1 MAEVSRAGRN
11 AEQLRTRA
19 AWLYYVEQRTQ
30 SDIANVLNVGRVTVV
45 RLLAD
50 ARARGE
56 VRITISGALSELI
69 AVERGLE
76 ERFGLQQAIVVPV
89 SMPDA
94 DPSPAISAAVGSFMN
109 DVVKPRMKIGVGW
122 GRTLF
127 SSLPFLDHQNLEDF
141 QVISLLGGII
151 QARRFNPAEF
161 AWQFAQAFQG
171 EGFLV
176 PAPVIVDSAL
186 TRDALIHRC
195 GIDSIFRMA
204 SDLDAVLL
212 SAGGLASTTTTFQ
225 VGYLTAQER
234 RSLQAAGAVGDL
246 LFHFFDEH
254 GAIVEHEINERIV
267 SVSID
272 AVRRAPLRI
281 LASGGREKANAL
293 AGCMKLLEPT
303 VLITDEHSARALLE
317 RAARESSDQP

>member
-1 MAEVSRAGRN
+1 MADVSRAGRN

-19 AWLYYVEQRTQ
+19 AWLYYVEQLTQ
-30 SDIANVLNVGRVTVV
+30 SDIASALSVGRVTVV

-56 VRITISGALSELI
+56 VTITISGALSELI
-69 AVERGLE
+69 AVERALE
-76 ERFGLQQAIVVPV
+76 DSFGLQQAIVVPV
-89 SMPDA
+89 SVPDA
-94 DPSPAISAAVGSFMN
+94 DPGPAISAAVGSFMS

-127 SSLPFLDHQNLEDF
+127 SSLPYLENQNLEDF

-161 AWQFAQAFQG
+161 AWQFAQAFHG

-186 TRDALIHRC
+186 TRDALINHC

-212 SAGGLASTTTTFQ
+212 SAGGLESTTTTFQ

-246 LFHFFDEH
+246 LFHFFDKQ
-254 GAIVEHEINERIV
+254 GNIVEHEINERIV

-272 AVRRAPLRI
+272 AVRRAPLRV
-281 LASGGREKANAL
+281 LASGGREKASAL

-303 VLITDEHSARALLE
+303 VLITDEHSARTLLE
-317 RAARESSDQP
+317 GSDTDSSA